1 MGKFW
6 TLLVRLFGKMADFI
20 KFEADDVNGDVI
32 DNCDQAAQT
41 VSDKEFI
48 DDETQIDDN
57 MEDYYAF
64 INACRS
70 VEHAMQDSFLKSD
83 SRESQHEVNNYC
95 NDIYD
100 PDFEQ
105 IDKFRDSAERVE
117 EFERTLLC
125 PHGSENQDSCYYVI
139 LYAIHHQLKNK

>member
-1 MGKFW
+1 MGEFW
-6 TLLVRLFGKMADFI
+6 TLLVRLFGKMAGFI

-64 INACRS
+64 TNACRS
-70 VEHAMQDSFLKSD
+70 VELQ
-83 SRESQHEVNNYC
+83 C
-95 NDIYD
+95 
-100 PDFEQ
+100 
-105 IDKFRDSAERVE
+105 
-117 EFERTLLC
+117 RTLF
-125 PHGSENQDSCYYVI
+125 SSRIAENLSMR
-139 LYAIHHQLKNK
+139 

>member
-57 MEDYYAF
+57 MEDYYALLMHVEVSHMQ
-64 INACRS
+64 CRTPFS
-70 VEHAMQDSFLKSD
+70 
-83 SRESQHEVNNYC
+83 SR
-95 NDIYD
+95 I
-100 PDFEQ
+100 
-105 IDKFRDSAERVE
+105 AENLSMR
-117 EFERTLLC
+117 
-125 PHGSENQDSCYYVI
+125 
-139 LYAIHHQLKNK
+139 